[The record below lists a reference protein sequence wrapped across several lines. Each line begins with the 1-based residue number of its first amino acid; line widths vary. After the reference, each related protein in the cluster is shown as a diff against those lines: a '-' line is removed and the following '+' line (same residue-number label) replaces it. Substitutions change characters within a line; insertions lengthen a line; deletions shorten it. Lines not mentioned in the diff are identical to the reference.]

1 MPNLGEACSVH
12 TTATAA
18 TSAKTFVDATGSNS
32 SNNNNNNNNNNKHNK
47 RNNHNNNN
55 NNKSSNNS
63 KSNTNNKS
71 NGNSSNNSK
80 SNTNNNSNNIKSN
93 NSNNSN
99 NKTAATTTTTTTA
112 RATPTTKAMATLRAS
127 TTTSTTKATTTTT
140 TKVTC
145 YIYHFSRS
153 IAFVVETVWDY
164 VGKFIVQAHFYSQPA
179 QSKTLVN
186 DCASGKHG
194 QNRLRKTWH
203 KYAQVDKRLHPIR
216 SFVSAWKKVTGALGK
231 KQPRTFILFKQITF
245 DAKNK
250 ELSQTRS
257 GYENV
262 MMLHQPMTRNLCAQT
277 KVAALP
283 PRNPVLREETFVRY
297 GGEQK
302 HIPNATKYE
311 SFNIDRL
318 IDPDGRVRPIPCSVS
333 SKLVHMFGG
342 NVAPALDHPTGP
354 TTKNIGFCK
363 ATQGS
368 THAHTYYNTPQCI
381 VLPPKNT
388 NFVEPF
394 GGHFPKCNYKMPP
407 PSTTTLL
414 GGDSTMQHNV
424 PQHYTVPQQMEP

>member
-32 SNNNNNNNNNNKHNK
+32 NSNNNNNNNNNNKHN
-47 RNNHNNNN
+47 NHNNNN
-55 NNKSSNNS
+55 NKKSSNNS

-93 NSNNSN
+93 NSNN
-99 NKTAATTTTTTTA
+99 KTAATTTTA

-127 TTTSTTKATTTTT
+127 TTTSTTKATT

-194 QNRLRKTWH
+194 QNRLSKEKHNRTEKTWH
-203 KYAQVDKRLHPIR
+203 KYAQVDNRLHPIR

-245 DAKNK
+245 DAKK
-250 ELSQTRS
+250 QRAISDE
-257 GYENV
+257 
-262 MMLHQPMTRNLCAQT
+262 
-277 KVAALP
+277 
-283 PRNPVLREETFVRY
+283 
-297 GGEQK
+297 
-302 HIPNATKYE
+302 I
-311 SFNIDRL
+311 RL
-318 IDPDGRVRPIPCSVS
+318 
-333 SKLVHMFGG
+333 
-342 NVAPALDHPTGP
+342 
-354 TTKNIGFCK
+354 
-363 ATQGS
+363 
-368 THAHTYYNTPQCI
+368 
-381 VLPPKNT
+381 
-388 NFVEPF
+388 
-394 GGHFPKCNYKMPP
+394 
-407 PSTTTLL
+407 
-414 GGDSTMQHNV
+414 
-424 PQHYTVPQQMEP
+424 

>member
-1 MPNLGEACSVH
+1 
-12 TTATAA
+12 
-18 TSAKTFVDATGSNS
+18 
-32 SNNNNNNNNNNKHNK
+32 
-47 RNNHNNNN
+47 
-55 NNKSSNNS
+55 
-63 KSNTNNKS
+63 
-71 NGNSSNNSK
+71 
-80 SNTNNNSNNIKSN
+80 
-93 NSNNSN
+93 
-99 NKTAATTTTTTTA
+99 
-112 RATPTTKAMATLRAS
+112 MATLRAS
-127 TTTSTTKATTTTT
+127 TTTSTTKATT

-194 QNRLRKTWH
+194 QNRLSKEKHNRTEKTWH
-203 KYAQVDKRLHPIR
+203 KYAQVDNRLHPIR

-245 DAKNK
+245 DAKKQRAISDEIRLWERDDASSTDDAQPLRANK
-250 ELSQTRS
+250 
-257 GYENV
+257 G
-262 MMLHQPMTRNLCAQT
+262 CG
-277 KVAALP
+277 VASTE
-283 PRNPVLREETFVRY
+283 PRAGEETFVRY

-302 HIPNATKYE
+302 HIPNATKHE

-407 PSTTTLL
+407 PSTTTLM

>member
-1 MPNLGEACSVH
+1 MSGNLSCRLISTANLRNQRHSSTIAHRASMAKTDWAKKSIIGPRKHGTSMHKLTNVYIRYVRSSVH
-12 TTATAA
+12 GRK
-18 TSAKTFVDATGSNS
+18 SQEPLV
-32 SNNNNNNNNNNKHNK
+32 
-47 RNNHNNNN
+47 RNNLE
-55 NNKSSNNS
+55 
-63 KSNTNNKS
+63 
-71 NGNSSNNSK
+71 
-80 SNTNNNSNNIKSN
+80 
-93 NSNNSN
+93 
-99 NKTAATTTTTTTA
+99 
-112 RATPTTKAMATLRAS
+112 RLF
-127 TTTSTTKATTTTT
+127 
-140 TKVTC
+140 
-145 YIYHFSRS
+145 YLSRS
-153 IAFVVETVWDY
+153 LST
-164 VGKFIVQAHFYSQPA
+164 
-179 QSKTLVN
+179 
-186 DCASGKHG
+186 
-194 QNRLRKTWH
+194 R
-203 KYAQVDKRLHPIR
+203 
-216 SFVSAWKKVTGALGK
+216 
-231 KQPRTFILFKQITF
+231 
-245 DAKNK
+245 KNK

-302 HIPNATKYE
+302 HIPNATKHE

-407 PSTTTLL
+407 PSTTTLM